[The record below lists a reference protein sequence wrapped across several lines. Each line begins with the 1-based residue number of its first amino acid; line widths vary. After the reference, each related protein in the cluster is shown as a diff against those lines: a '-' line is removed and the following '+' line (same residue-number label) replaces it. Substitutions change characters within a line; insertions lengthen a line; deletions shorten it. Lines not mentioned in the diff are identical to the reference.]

1 MICLMPKPSRSF
13 FVYCI
18 QSKEK
23 KNIEKEPFKG
33 KGEWGIEPKHKKEAF

>member
-1 MICLMPKPSRSF
+1 MICLMLKPSQSF

-23 KNIEKEPFKG
+23 FLTEKKVFKE
-33 KGEWGIEPKHKKEAF
+33 KGV